1 MSLASAL
8 LIGRSGLTAAQ
19 TGVQVTGDNIA
30 NAATP
35 GYSRRVLSL
44 APNAGPYQGPQFYNG
59 NGVLVERI
67 SRAIDPAILSR
78 LRGSISEEA
87 ASQAAYNSLSQIET
101 VLEPLADLGLSTQ
114 LGEFFDAFSEL
125 ANSPS
130 SAETRTLIVQ
140 QGGSIASYINGLRDD
155 LATLR
160 GQIDSQIE
168 ASVDRVNG
176 LLGEIGE
183 LNRAIASSELGRGE
197 NASLRDQRD
206 ARVEELSGLLDVSAI
221 ERDSGVLDLYVG
233 STPVVLQG
241 RSLGLDV
248 ERFADSTQSEPVLT
262 LVTLHAAEQ
271 QKIFPSGGT
280 LGGLIAQRNGRIGTT
295 LDEIDTLSS
304 SLIFEVNRLHSA
316 GRSFPGLTD
325 TTGTLALSDPA
336 DHTLAFNDPTN
347 TRLSALPFGPVNGA
361 FEIVVT
367 DTATGLTQTSRFDVD
382 LDGIDSTGAA
392 GFGDDTSLQDI
403 VDWVNTSVPSV
414 SASITAAG
422 ELRLTAA
429 AGSEFG
435 FQSDT
440 SGVLAT
446 LGINTFFTGED
457 ASDIGVRSELQ
468 TNPQLLVAGLSE
480 GSNEAALA
488 IAQLRENPIDALGS
502 VTLLERWRRTTDSVA
517 VETASARTD
526 ALAAEQVRAS
536 LEAQRASVS
545 GVSIDEETINLISY
559 QQQYQ
564 AAARLISTVDE
575 LTQILIGLV

>member
-1 MSLASAL
+1 MGLTSAL
-8 LIGRSGLTAAQ
+8 LIGRSGLAAAQ

-44 APNAGPYQGPQFYNG
+44 SPAAGPYQGPEFYNG

-78 LRGSISEEA
+78 LRSSISEES
-87 ASQAAYNSLSQIET
+87 ASQAAYNALAQIES
-101 VLEPLADLGLSTQ
+101 VLAPLSELGLSTQ
-114 LGEFFDAFSEL
+114 LGEFFDSFSEL
-125 ANSPS
+125 ANNPT

-140 QGGSIASYINGLRDD
+140 QGGSISSYIQGLRSD
-155 LATLR
+155 LSTLR

-168 ASVDRVNG
+168 ANVDRVNG
-176 LLGEIGE
+176 LLSEVGR
-183 LNRAIASSELGRGE
+183 LNTAIATSELGRGE

-206 ARVEELSGLLDVSAI
+206 VLVEELSGLLDISAI

-233 STPVVLQG
+233 STPIVLQG
-241 RSLGLDV
+241 RSLGLGV
-248 ERFADSTQSEPVLT
+248 ERFPDPSQSEPVLT
-262 LVTLHAAEQ
+262 LVTLNAEEQ
-271 QKIFPSGGT
+271 HKIFPSSGT
-280 LGGLIAQRNGRIGTT
+280 LGGLIAQRNGRISNTI
-295 LDEIDTLSS
+295 DEIDTLAS
-304 SLIFEVNRLHSA
+304 SLVFEVNRLHSA
-316 GRSFPGLTD
+316 GRAFPGLTD
-325 TTGTLALSDPA
+325 TTGTLALGDPA
-336 DHTLAFNDPTN
+336 DHTLAFNDPAN
-347 TRLSALPFGPVNGA
+347 TRLSTLPFGPVNGA

-382 LDGIDSTGAA
+382 LDGIDATGSP

-403 VDWVNTSVPSV
+403 VDWVNTSVPNV
-414 SASITAAG
+414 SAGITPAG

-457 ASDIGVRSELQ
+457 ASDIGVRAELEAR
-468 TNPQLLVAGLSE
+468 PQLLVAGLSE

-488 IAQLRENPIDALGS
+488 IATLRDSPIDAIGS
-502 VTLLERWRRTTDSVA
+502 VSLLERWRQSTDAVA
-517 VETASARTD
+517 VETAAARTES
-526 ALAAEQVRAS
+526 LAAEQVRAS

-545 GVSIDEETINLISY
+545 GVSIDEETINLIAY